1 MMRLRVLALVDALV
15 STTVYAKQDSPA
27 DDIERQ
33 KPEVVI
39 DPGGVGPDSIK
50 AIYGA
55 VDAITRLA
63 EDQDLQEVSRLR
75 RRAYDATLSALETEG
90 YFDPVVTL
98 QVGKDFQGGE
108 TWDITIQPGERA
120 RVQSVDFKFSGQIT
134 QPEFAERLEH
144 IKSEWP
150 LKEGD
155 LFLNADRKSDGE
167 GKSVGRT

>member
-1 MMRLRVLALVDALV
+1 MNQGSGMLLRVLVWVVAFFSATALAQ
-15 STTVYAKQDSPA
+15 QDE
-27 DDIERQ
+27 IERS

-98 QVGKDFQGGE
+98 EVGKDYQGGE
-108 TWDITIQPGERA
+108 TWDISIEPGGRT
-120 RVQSVDFKFSGQIT
+120 RVRKVKIDFSGQIT
-134 QPEFAERLEH
+134 QPEFAERIEH
-144 IKSEWP
+144 IQTSWP
-150 LKEGD
+150 LKARSEES
-155 LFLNADRKSDGE
+155 R
-167 GKSVGRT
+167 VG